1 MNPAV
6 LIILGGLLLAG
17 YFWIRQLPAH
27 KRTAAMIK
35 MVLLL
40 LTVILVVLTITG
52 RIHWI
57 GAVFASLFFLLK
69 KYQFLFR
76 FIPLL
81 GKLFKHTQ
89 PTGEHQQGS
98 AHRPN
103 GSHTMSRTEAL
114 KILGLNEGCSEEE
127 VIQAHRRLMQ
137 KVHPDHGGN
146 AYLAAQLNEARS
158 LLLKK

>member
-27 KRTAAMIK
+27 KRTTAMIK
-35 MVLLL
+35 LVLLL
-40 LTVILVVLTITG
+40 LTVVLVVLTVTG

-69 KYQFLFR
+69 KYQVLFR

-89 PTGEHQQGS
+89 QTGEPGQGS
-98 AHRPN
+98 QRPN
-103 GSHTMSRTEAL
+103 GSHTMTRAEAL
-114 KILGLNEGCSEEE
+114 KMLGLEEGCSDEEI
-127 VIQAHRRLMQ
+127 IQAHRRLMQ

-158 LLLKK
+158 LLLKRS